1 MMGKCAIVTVEGF
14 STLNNAGVASDMAAV
29 SELQLHPKCILAG
42 LRELYSESCTG
53 VSLFTLRTPSQA
65 RSFFALLKA
74 NQSAEVKS
82 FNNGGALYAYKI
94 HHSTIGNCRA
104 CGDTPETRQ
113 RMPAAGSGDKNS
125 RRAPKPEYNTGL
137 LRRSIG
143 RADMYPGK
151 AVIPALTRGVR

>member
-1 MMGKCAIVTVEGF
+1 MKSCAIVAVEGF
-14 STLNNAGVASDMAAV
+14 STLNNAGVASVMAAV
-29 SELQLHPKCILAG
+29 SELQLHPECIFAG

-74 NQSAEVKS
+74 KLSAEVKS
-82 FNNGGALYAYKI
+82 FNNGGTHYAYKI
-94 HHSTIGNCRA
+94 HHNKRRIG
-104 CGDTPETRQ
+104 GDTQETRQ
-113 RMPAAGSGDKNS
+113 RMHTAGSRDKNS

-143 RADMYPGK
+143 RLDMYSRK
-151 AVIPALTRGVR
+151 AVIPTLARGVR